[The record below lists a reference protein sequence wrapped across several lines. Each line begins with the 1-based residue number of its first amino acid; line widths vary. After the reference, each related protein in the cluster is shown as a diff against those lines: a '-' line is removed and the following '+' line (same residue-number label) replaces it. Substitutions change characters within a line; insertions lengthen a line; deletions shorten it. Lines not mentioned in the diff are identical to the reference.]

1 MREERTIHLVE
12 IPIGGKEGFVW
23 NRLHGER
30 EAVCESLLKEE
41 TESRRA
47 FLQKRL
53 RKLDDAL
60 DRLMS
65 GSYGNCCLCGQAIED
80 AKLEIDPALALCRN
94 CRKPQLHN
102 AAFGESEQADIE
114 DILLQSLNP
123 FDTILLRTHNSDYR
137 ILLLDPNT
145 GRALIEGGEYLIEP
159 IEALLRGS
167 AIPGSEFKAG
177 WIGVGSRLELW
188 VDERV
193 LLTSA
198 IKSLRVEHNSAAE
211 LVEDVSATLH

>member
-1 MREERTIHLVE
+1 MIEERTIHLVE
-12 IPIGGKEGFVW
+12 IPLGGKEGLVW

-30 EAVCESLLKEE
+30 EAICEVLLKEQ
-41 TESRRA
+41 TESHRA

-65 GSYGNCCLCGQAIED
+65 GSYGNCCQCGRAIED
-80 AKLEIDPALALCRN
+80 TKLEIDPALALCRD
-94 CRKPQLHN
+94 CRKPT
-102 AAFGESEQADIE
+102 AFEANEQSDVE
-114 DILLQSLNP
+114 EILLESLNP

-137 ILLLDPNT
+137 ILVLDPNT
-145 GRALIEGGEYLIEP
+145 GRALIEGGEYLVEP
-159 IEALLRGS
+159 NEALLTGS

-177 WIGVGSRLELW
+177 TFSLGSRLEIL

-193 LLTSA
+193 LLTSP
-198 IKSLRVEHNSAAE
+198 IKALRVKHNSAAE
-211 LVEDVSATLH
+211 RVEDVSATLH

>member
-1 MREERTIHLVE
+1 MTEERTIHLVE
-12 IPIGGKEGFVW
+12 IPLGGKEGSVW

-30 EAVCESLLKEE
+30 EAICESLLKEQ

-65 GSYGNCCLCGQAIED
+65 GSYGNCCQCGRAIED
-80 AKLEIDPALALCRN
+80 AKLEIDPALARCRD
-94 CRKPQLHN
+94 CRKPT
-102 AAFGESEQADIE
+102 AFGGNELSHLE
-114 DILLQSLNP
+114 DILLENLNA

-145 GRALIEGGEYLIEP
+145 GRALIEGGEYLVEP
-159 IEALLRGS
+159 NEALLTGS

-177 WIGVGSRLELW
+177 LLSLGSRLEIL

-193 LLTSA
+193 LLTSP
-198 IKSLRVEHNSAAE
+198 IKALRVKHNSAAAP
-211 LVEDVSATLH
+211 VEDVSATLH

>member
-1 MREERTIHLVE
+1 MIEERTIHLVE
-12 IPIGGKEGFVW
+12 IPLGGKEGLVW

-30 EAVCESLLKEE
+30 EAICEGLLQEQ

-65 GSYGNCCLCGQAIED
+65 GSYGNCCQCGRAIED

-94 CRKPQLHN
+94 CRKP
-102 AAFGESEQADIE
+102 AAIGATEQSNLVE
-114 DILLQSLNP
+114 ILLESLNP
-123 FDTILLRTHNSDYR
+123 FDTILMRTHNSDYR

-145 GRALIEGGEYLIEP
+145 GRALIEGGEYLVEP
-159 IEALLRGS
+159 NEALLTGS

-177 WIGVGSRLELW
+177 TLSLGSRLEIL

-193 LLTSA
+193 LLTSP
-198 IKSLRVEHNSAAE
+198 IKALRVKHNSAAE
-211 LVEDVSATLH
+211 PVGDVSATLH